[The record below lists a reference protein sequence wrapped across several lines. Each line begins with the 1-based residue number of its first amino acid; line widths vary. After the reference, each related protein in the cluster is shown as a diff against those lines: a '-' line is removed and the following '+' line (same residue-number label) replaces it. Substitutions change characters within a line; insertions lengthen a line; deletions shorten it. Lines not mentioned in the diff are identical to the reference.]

1 MTFDAFLDGLN
12 KGGFAFLGMV
22 LVAAILLGL
31 IRAGNWLFTKGWP
44 ELMSSIK
51 EAATTYQSTVQVAL
65 DHSTKVQERQAMM
78 QDSLM
83 ASHKE
88 VIGEVRSVV
97 TEVRNLTDK
106 IGGK

>member
-51 EAATTYQSTVQVAL
+51 DAATTYQGTVQTAL